1 MSMQENLRTLAAVD
15 APVAPYGFEA
25 FEQRRTLAAVQR
37 RNTWLGAA
45 GSIAALGVVSILAL
59 VTQAPPQ
66 LPPQLQMAETGPVEF
81 TAATDSSELPALV
94 NLDQFDLTTE
104 LEDHIAVLDA
114 ELSMA
119 RVEAA
124 PAEQLRQLES
134 TRRQLN
140 ESLQRVSYA
149 HSLLNL

>member
-15 APVAPYGFEA
+15 VPAAPYVFES
-25 FEQRRTLAAVQR
+25 FEQRRTLASVRR

-45 GSIAALGVVSILAL
+45 GSIAALGFVSIVAL
-59 VTQAPPQ
+59 VTQSPA
-66 LPPQLQMAETGPVEF
+66 QLQLAETMPAEI
-81 TAATDSSELPALV
+81 TAAAGSAELPALV

-119 RVEAA
+119 RVAAA
-124 PAEQLRQLES
+124 PVEQLRQLES
-134 TRRQLN
+134 TRQQLN
-140 ESLQRVSYA
+140 DSLQRVSYA
-149 HSLLNL
+149 HSLLEL

>member
-1 MSMQENLRTLAAVD
+1 MSTQENLRTLAAVD
-15 APVAPYGFEA
+15 APSAPYAFEA
-25 FEQRRTLAAVQR
+25 FEQRRTLASVQR

-66 LPPQLQMAETGPVEF
+66 LQALATVPVG
-81 TAATDSSELPALV
+81 TIAATESSELPAMV

-104 LEDHIAVLDA
+104 LEEHIAVLDA

-119 RVEAA
+119 RVAAA
-124 PAEQLRQLES
+124 PVEQLRQLES

-140 ESLQRVSYA
+140 DSLQRVSYA

>member
-1 MSMQENLRTLAAVD
+1 MQENLRALAAVD
-15 APVAPYGFEA
+15 APAAPYGFEA

-66 LPPQLQMAETGPVEF
+66 LQLAGTMPVEAI
-81 TAATDSSELPALV
+81 AATESAARPALV

-104 LEDHIAVLDA
+104 LEDHIAMLDA

-119 RVEAA
+119 RVAAA
-124 PAEQLRQLES
+124 PVEELRQLES
-134 TRRQLN
+134 TRQQLN
-140 ESLQRVSYA
+140 DSLQRVSYA